1 MTATVNTTVDA
12 QSVTAQTQQTHTRL
26 HSARFCVCAVTLYA
40 LAVLFLCLY
49 YAQPSFALHV
59 PSSS

>member
-26 HSARFCVCAVTLYA
+26 QSTVRAFVSVQL
-40 LAVLFLCLY
+40 
-49 YAQPSFALHV
+49 PSMH
-59 PSSS
+59 